1 MFDELQLLQ
10 GNEDLSRLLAH
21 YADAGAAD
29 REAWQDRVM
38 KLEGV
43 ERQGLV
49 KLHGR
54 LIAFGWIEQ
63 NTGVVPVSQQ
73 GVVRQCYRITLA
85 GLRALKKAGA
95 KEASPGYSAVE

>member
-38 KLEGV
+38 ELEGV

-54 LIAFGWIEQ
+54 LIAFGWLEQ
-63 NTGVVPVSQQ
+63 NTGAVAVSQQ
-73 GVVRQCYRITLA
+73 GVVRQCYRITLG

-95 KEASPGYSAVE
+95 NDEAPDYNAVE